1 MNLFTNLG
9 EKEVES
15 MPKIIEGAREKI
27 LVNAKRRLFENGYQ
41 HLSLREVA
49 KESGIATGTIY
60 NYFANK
66 NYLIAG
72 IMLED
77 WEIAVKKMDASV
89 KDASTVKEGVLGIC
103 EALEA
108 FYNIYACIWQQPS
121 VAAAATPDLQHRKAF
136 FVNQLGKKLE
146 GLLEEKGYGNQKDF
160 IMLIVELILSATG
173 KEVIKEQLGK
183 LLDQLYPSK

>member
-1 MNLFTNLG
+1 
-9 EKEVES
+9 

-66 NYLIAG
+66 DYLIAN

-77 WEIAVKKMDASV
+77 WEKAVKKMDDKVVAAVTV
-89 KDASTVKEGVLGIC
+89 KDGVFGIC
-103 EALEA
+103 QAIDEFCE
-108 FYNIYACIWQQPS
+108 IYSCIWQQPS
-121 VAAAATPDLQHRKAF
+121 VAAAATPDLQHRHEF
-136 FVNQLGKKLE
+136 LTGQIGERVDR
-146 GLLEEKGYGNQKDF
+146 LLEAKGYGNKKNF
-160 IMLIVELILSATG
+160 SVLIVELILSSNG
-173 KEVIKEQLGK
+173 KEKVKEQLGT
-183 LLDQLYPSK
+183 LLEQLYP

>member
-1 MNLFTNLG
+1 
-9 EKEVES
+9 

-66 NYLIAG
+66 DCLIAN

-77 WEIAVKKMDASV
+77 WGKAVNKMEKKV
-89 KDASTVKEGVLGIC
+89 KNAATVKEGVFGIC
-103 EALEA
+103 EAIDG
-108 FYNIYACIWQQPS
+108 FYNIYARIWQQPS
-121 VAAAATPDLQHRKAF
+121 VAAAATPDSKHRHEF
-136 FVNQLGKKLE
+136 LTGQIME
-146 GLLEEKGYGNQKDF
+146 HMERLLEEKGYGDKKDF
-160 IMLIVELILSATG
+160 TALMVEMILCCNG
-173 KEVIKEQLGK
+173 KEDIKAQLGV
-183 LLDQLYPSK
+183 LLDQLYPAK

>member
-1 MNLFTNLG
+1 
-9 EKEVES
+9 

-66 NYLIAG
+66 DYLIAN

-77 WEIAVKKMDASV
+77 WGKAVEKMEERVTKASSV
-89 KDASTVKEGVLGIC
+89 KDGVLGIC
-103 EALEA
+103 HAIDE
-108 FYNIYACIWQQPS
+108 FCGIYACIWQQPS
-121 VAAAATPDLQHRKAF
+121 VAAAATPDSQHRHDFLAG
-136 FVNQLGKKLE
+136 QISEKLNC
-146 GLLEEKGYGNQKDF
+146 LLDAKGYGDKKNYSA
-160 IMLIVELILSATG
+160 LLVELILTSTG
-173 KEVIKEQLGK
+173 KTEVKEQLGT
-183 LLDQLYPSK
+183 LLQQLYP

>member
-1 MNLFTNLG
+1 
-9 EKEVES
+9 

-66 NYLIAG
+66 DCLIAS

-77 WEIAVKKMDASV
+77 WEKAINKMEKKVKA
-89 KDASTVKEGVLGIC
+89 AATVKEGVFGIC
-103 EALEA
+103 NAMDGFCEM
-108 FYNIYACIWQQPS
+108 YACIWQQPS
-121 VAAAATPDLQHRKAF
+121 VAAAATPDLKHRHEFLISQIGEK
-136 FVNQLGKKLE
+136 VDC
-146 GLLEEKGYGNQKDF
+146 LLEEQGYGSKKEF
-160 IMLIVELILSATG
+160 TVLIAELILSSNKNETVKA
-173 KEVIKEQLGK
+173 QLGA
-183 LLDQLYPSK
+183 LLELLYPAK

>member
-1 MNLFTNLG
+1 
-9 EKEVES
+9 

-66 NYLIAG
+66 DCLIAS

-77 WEIAVKKMDASV
+77 WEKSINKMDKKV
-89 KDASTVKEGVLGIC
+89 KAAATVKEGVFEIC
-103 EALEA
+103 NAIDG
-108 FYNIYACIWQQPS
+108 FYDMYTCIWQQPA
-121 VAAAATPDLQHRKAF
+121 VAAAAAPDAKHRHEFLTSQIGEK
-136 FVNQLGKKLE
+136 VEL
-146 GLLEEKGYGNQKDF
+146 LLEEQGYGDKKEF
-160 IMLIVELILSATG
+160 IVLIVELILSSNQNET
-173 KEVIKEQLGK
+173 VREQLGA
-183 LLDQLYPSK
+183 LLELLYPAE

>member
-1 MNLFTNLG
+1 
-9 EKEVES
+9 

-66 NYLIAG
+66 DYLIAN

-77 WEIAVKKMDASV
+77 WLIAVEKMEECIREAAS
-89 KDASTVKEGVLGIC
+89 VKEGVEGIC
-103 EALEA
+103 RSVDEFSE
-108 FYNIYACIWQQPS
+108 IYISVWQQPS
-121 VAAAATPDLQHRKAF
+121 VAAAAASDMAHRHQLLTEQLAGK
-136 FVNQLGKKLE
+136 VNT
-146 GLLEEKGYGNQKDF
+146 LLEAQGYGNKKEYTE
-160 IMLIVELILSATG
+160 LISELILNSSG
-173 KEVIKEQLGK
+173 KELIRAQLGA
-183 LLDQLYPSK
+183 LLDQLYP

>member
-1 MNLFTNLG
+1 
-9 EKEVES
+9 

-66 NYLIAG
+66 DYLIAS

-77 WEIAVKKMDASV
+77 WAEAVDKMEKQV
-89 KDASTVKEGVLGIC
+89 KAATTVKEGVFGIC
-103 EALEA
+103 NAMDEFCEL
-108 FYNIYACIWQQPS
+108 YAGIWQQPA
-121 VAAAATPDLQHRKAF
+121 VAAAATPDIQHRQEFLTSQIGEK
-136 FVNQLGKKLE
+136 VDC
-146 GLLEEKGYGNQKDF
+146 LLEVQGYGDKKEF
-160 IMLIVELILSATG
+160 TVLIVELILSSNG
-173 KEVIKEQLGK
+173 KEAVREQLGV
-183 LLDQLYPSK
+183 LLEQLYPAK